1 MSELVD
7 VLLNIKSLRDFSRG
21 LTLEQLEDS
30 LENLTIVVEE
40 NKKLERERQLAKD
53 PRNAQLLEISEQLK
67 QLGLDENIVLSAL
80 VSEAQ
85 GQQKPKRAPRPAKYK
100 YITADGQE
108 KTWTGQGRTP
118 HEIQDKLD
126 AGKSIEDFL
135 IELPVSA

>member
-135 IELPVSA
+135 I